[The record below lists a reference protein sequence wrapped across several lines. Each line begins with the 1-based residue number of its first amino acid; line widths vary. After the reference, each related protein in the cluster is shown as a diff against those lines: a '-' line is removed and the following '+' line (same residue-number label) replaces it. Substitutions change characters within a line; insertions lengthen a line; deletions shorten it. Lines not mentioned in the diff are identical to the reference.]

1 LSSDEVVRY
10 ISDYDRAELRR
21 IGRAAQARVL
31 AKHTSDARAGEF
43 EQAVEIA
50 SNRPSRQR
58 IVAVEIQ

>member
-1 LSSDEVVRY
+1 
-10 ISDYDRAELRR
+10 
-21 IGRAAQARVL
+21 VL